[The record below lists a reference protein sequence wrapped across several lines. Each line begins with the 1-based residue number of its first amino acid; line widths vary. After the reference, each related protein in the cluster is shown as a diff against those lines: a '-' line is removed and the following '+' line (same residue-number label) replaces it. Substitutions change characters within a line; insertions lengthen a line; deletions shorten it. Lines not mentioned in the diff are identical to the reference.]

1 LSLQHH
7 DGWLVALKKG
17 LNQPT
22 EEWLVDCCRH
32 CSDPN
37 EGFPTCGL

>member
-32 CSDPN
+32 
-37 EGFPTCGL
+37 